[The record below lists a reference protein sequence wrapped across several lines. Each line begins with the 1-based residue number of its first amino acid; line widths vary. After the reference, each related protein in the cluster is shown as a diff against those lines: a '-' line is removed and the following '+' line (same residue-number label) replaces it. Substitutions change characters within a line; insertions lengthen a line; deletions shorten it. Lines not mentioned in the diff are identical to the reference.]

1 MDLLGSIPSEGSA
14 SQSVSALLPGVDW
27 ASTCAG
33 PEAAWPES
41 LRTALSICLDSRFP
55 IIIFWG
61 PDLVQFYND
70 AYADTILREKHPAAL
85 GQRAQDCWADI
96 WSFIKPLLDS
106 VINDGRATY
115 SEDLYLPIVTD
126 GVAQERYFTFSY
138 SPIRTKAGIGGVFC
152 AVTET
157 TQRILREREAAE
169 RAEALAE
176 LDRAKTAFFSNV
188 SHEFRTP
195 LTLMLGPLEELL
207 RTAEDQ
213 QRPLLQS
220 ARRNALRLLKLV
232 NTLLQFS
239 ALEADR
245 VNAAFEETDL
255 GAVTGDLTSV
265 FRSAIENAGL
275 DLVTEFTPVR
285 NAFVDREMWE
295 KIVLNLLSNAL
306 KFTLAG
312 EIRVSVALHDDAAVL
327 TVSDSG
333 VGIPEEQLPHVFERF
348 HRARSAHAR
357 SYEGSGIGLSLVDE
371 LVRLHG
377 GTVTVESTFG
387 AGTTFRVTLP
397 LGIAHLDPSHIAHH
411 ESVGQIT
418 SVDQYL
424 AEIQATIETSPTLRA
439 PVQADENS
447 DVARILLA
455 DDNRDLRD
463 YVTHVLGS
471 AYEVVGVPNG
481 KEALAAL
488 RSGPFDL
495 LISDIM
501 MPEMDGLELLQAIR
515 QDQRLQGLPIIVLTA
530 RAGEESSAAGLH
542 LGANDYLVKPFSA
555 DQLVVRVRAQLAA
568 ARRHDSHVELQARI
582 ARSFQDAALPAA
594 LAQVPGIHFASLYE
608 PATIN
613 TRVGGDFYD
622 AFRLLDGRLVLSIGD
637 VAGSGVEAAATM
649 GAVRQSIRAAA
660 TINPDPQLM
669 LKAADG
675 VFSDSGRPPFASAFV
690 AVVDPLTF
698 SMQYASAGHPP
709 GLLRRPDGSI
719 VPLIENDLLLGLDV
733 DAPHGYRRVSS
744 FILEPGS
751 LLALYTDGLT
761 EANHDHEEGEFRLV
775 QAVTAMN
782 TTRATAPYAAS
793 AIRDAVLGVGGISHD
808 DVAVLTTYF
817 ERPMLG
823 SEHAPSW
830 TFAWDDGIAAHRARR
845 EMCEILAIG
854 GLNADDLFAADTI
867 FFELVGN
874 AVRHAHTPIEVALD
888 LTQASPVL
896 NVLDTG
902 PGFSLNPKL
911 PTEVYS
917 ERGRGLYIVS
927 QLAREFTAS
936 HRTVRGGAH
945 LRAVLPGTLRGRH

>member
-1 MDLLGSIPSEGSA
+1 MTSISDEA
-14 SQSVSALLPGVDW
+14 SQAGSGTVAGLLPKIDW

-33 PEAAWPES
+33 PESSWSQS
-41 LRTALSICLDSRFP
+41 LRTALNICLDSRFP
-55 IIIFWG
+55 IVIFWG
-61 PDLVQFYND
+61 RDLVLFYND
-70 AYADTILREKHPAAL
+70 AYAEILRDKHPAAL
-85 GQRAQDCWADI
+85 GQPAQEVWAEI
-96 WSFIKPLLDS
+96 WSSIKPLFDC
-106 VINDGRATY
+106 VVNDGRATY
-115 SEDLYLPIVTD
+115 SEDLYLPLETN
-126 GVAQERYFTFSY
+126 GVAEERYFTFSY
-138 SPIRTKAGIGGVFC
+138 SPIRTESGIGGVFC

-157 TQRILREREAAE
+157 TERIMREREAAE

-176 LDRAKTAFFSNV
+176 LDRAKTVFFSNV

-207 RTAEDQ
+207 RTADDVQ
-213 QRPLLQS
+213 TPLLQS

-239 ALEADR
+239 ALEAGRAD
-245 VNAAFEETDL
+245 AAFEETDL
-255 GAVTGDLTSV
+255 GAVTNDLTSV
-265 FRSAIENAGL
+265 FRSAIESAGL
-275 DLVTEFTPVR
+275 RLVTAFAPVP

-312 EIRVSVALHDDAAVL
+312 EIGVIVSLNDDAAVL
-327 TVSDSG
+327 TVSDTG

-348 HRARSAHAR
+348 HRARSAQAR
-357 SYEGSGIGLSLVDE
+357 SHEGSGIGLALVDE

-377 GTVTVESTFG
+377 GAITVASTFG
-387 AGTTFRVTLP
+387 EGTTFRVTIP
-397 LGIAHLDPSHIAHH
+397 LGTAHLDKSLVKQQQY
-411 ESVGQIT
+411 VGQI
-418 SVDQYL
+418 SSIDQYL
-424 AEIQATIETSPTLRA
+424 AEIQATIETSSTIRVPME
-439 PVQADENS
+439 PEPKS

-463 YVTHVLGS
+463 YVTHLLGS
-471 AYEVVGVPNG
+471 DYDVVGVPNG
-481 KEALAAL
+481 RKALAAL
-488 RSGPFDL
+488 RSEPFDL
-495 LISDIM
+495 LISDVM
-501 MPEMDGLELLQAIR
+501 MPEMDGLALLQAIR
-515 QDQRLQGLPIIVLTA
+515 EDPMLHALPVIVLTA
-530 RAGEESSAAGLH
+530 RAGEESSTAGLQS
-542 LGANDYLVKPFSA
+542 GANDYLVKPFSA
-555 DQLVVRVRAQLAA
+555 DQLVTRVRAQLAA
-568 ARRHDSHVELQARI
+568 ARRHDWHIEQQARI

-594 LAQVPGIHFASLYE
+594 LACVPGIHFASLYE
-608 PATIN
+608 PAMIN

-622 AFRLLDGRLVLSIGD
+622 AFRLLDGRLVVSIGD

-660 TINPDPQLM
+660 TINPDPQLL

-698 SMQYASAGHPP
+698 SMQYANAGHPP

-719 VPLIENDLLLGLDV
+719 VPLVENDLLLGLDLETR
-733 DAPHGYRRVSS
+733 HGYRRVSS
-744 FILEPGS
+744 IILEPGS

-775 QAVTAMN
+775 QAVSAMD
-782 TTRATAPYAAS
+782 TTGATAPYAAS
-793 AIRDAVLGVGGISHD
+793 AIRDAVLGAGGISHD

-817 ERPMLG
+817 EQPMLG
-823 SEHAPSW
+823 TKYAPSW
-830 TFAWDDGIAAHRARR
+830 TFAWDDGIAAHRARS
-845 EMCEILAIG
+845 EMGAILAKG
-854 GLNADDLFAADTI
+854 GLSADDRFAADTI

-874 AVRHAHTPIEVALD
+874 AVRHARTPIQVGLD
-888 LTQASPVL
+888 LTQTSPVL
-896 NVLDTG
+896 NVLDNG

-945 LRAVLPGTLRGRH
+945 LRAVLPGTLRA

>member
-1 MDLLGSIPSEGSA
+1 MTSISDEA
-14 SQSVSALLPGVDW
+14 SQAGSGTVAGLLSSVDW

-33 PEAAWPES
+33 PEAAWPQS

-55 IIIFWG
+55 IVIFWG
-61 PDLVQFYND
+61 SDLILFYND
-70 AYADTILREKHPAAL
+70 AYAEILREKHPWAL
-85 GQRAQDCWADI
+85 GQPAQDVWAEI
-96 WSFIKPLLDS
+96 WSSIKPLFDC
-106 VINDGRATY
+106 VIDDGRATY
-115 SEDLYLPIVTD
+115 SEDLYLPLETN

-138 SPIRTKAGIGGVFC
+138 SPIRTESSIGGVFC

-157 TQRILREREAAE
+157 TERIMREREAAE

-207 RTAEDQ
+207 RTADGAQ
-213 QRPLLQS
+213 TPLIQS

-239 ALEADR
+239 ALEAGRAD
-245 VNAAFEETDL
+245 AAFEETDL
-255 GAVTGDLTSV
+255 GAVTNDLTSV

-275 DLVTEFTPVR
+275 RLVTAFAPVH

-306 KFTLAG
+306 KFTVAG
-312 EIRVSVALHDDAAVL
+312 EIRVMVSVNDDAAML
-327 TVSDSG
+327 TVSDTG
-333 VGIPEEQLPHVFERF
+333 VGIPEDQVPHVFERF
-348 HRARSAHAR
+348 HRARSAQAR
-357 SYEGSGIGLSLVDE
+357 SHEGTGIGLALVDE

-377 GTVTVESTFG
+377 GTITVASTFG
-387 AGTTFRVTLP
+387 EGTTFRVTIP
-397 LGIAHLDPSHIAHH
+397 LGAAHVDASQIKQQQYA
-411 ESVGQIT
+411 GQIS

-424 AEIQATIETSPTLRA
+424 AEIQATIETSTTLRA
-439 PVQADENS
+439 PMAVEPKSYA
-447 DVARILLA
+447 ARILLA

-463 YVTHVLGS
+463 YVTHLLGS
-471 AYEVVGVPNG
+471 DYDVVGVPNG
-481 KEALAAL
+481 RKALAAL
-488 RSGPFDL
+488 RSEPFDL
-495 LISDIM
+495 LISDVM
-501 MPEMDGLELLQAIR
+501 MPEMDGLALLHAIR
-515 QDQRLQGLPIIVLTA
+515 QDPMLQALPVIVLTA
-530 RAGEESSAAGLH
+530 RAGEESSTVGLQS
-542 LGANDYLVKPFSA
+542 GANDYLVKPFSA
-555 DQLVVRVRAQLAA
+555 DQLVTRVRAQLAA
-568 ARRHDSHVELQARI
+568 ARRHDWHVEQQARI

-608 PATIN
+608 PAMIN

-622 AFRLLDGRLVLSIGD
+622 AFRLLDGRLVVSIGD
-637 VAGSGVEAAATM
+637 VAGSGIEAAATM

-660 TINPDPQLM
+660 TINPDPQLL

-690 AVVDPLTF
+690 AVIDPLTF
-698 SMQYASAGHPP
+698 SMQYANAGHPP

-719 VPLIENDLLLGLDV
+719 VPLVENDLLLGLDLETR
-733 DAPHGYRRVSS
+733 HGYRRVSS
-744 FILEPGS
+744 IILEPGS

-775 QAVTAMN
+775 QAVSAMN
-782 TTRATAPYAAS
+782 TTGATASCAAG
-793 AIRDAVLGVGGISHD
+793 AIRDAVLGAGGISHD

-817 ERPMLG
+817 EQPMLG
-823 SEHAPSW
+823 TEYAPSW
-830 TFAWDDGIAAHRARR
+830 RFAWDDGIAAHRARSA
-845 EMCEILAIG
+845 MGAILSSG
-854 GLNADDLFAADTI
+854 GLNADDRFAADTI

-874 AVRHAHTPIEVALD
+874 AVRHARTPIQVGLD

-896 NVLDTG
+896 NVLDNG

-911 PTEVYS
+911 PLEVYS

-936 HRTVRGGAH
+936 HRTVRGGTH
-945 LRAVLPGTLRGRH
+945 LRAVLPGTLRA

>member
-1 MDLLGSIPSEGSA
+1 MTSISDEA
-14 SQSVSALLPGVDW
+14 SQAGSGTVAGLLPSVDW
-27 ASTCAG
+27 GSTCAG
-33 PEAAWPES
+33 PESSWPQS

-55 IIIFWG
+55 IVIFWG
-61 PDLVQFYND
+61 SDLILFYND
-70 AYADTILREKHPAAL
+70 AYADILRDKHPAAL
-85 GQRAQDCWADI
+85 GQPAREIWAEI
-96 WSFIKPLLDS
+96 WSSIKPLFDC

-115 SEDLYLPIVTD
+115 SEDLYLPLETH
-126 GVAQERYFTFSY
+126 GVAEERYFTFSY
-138 SPIRTKAGIGGVFC
+138 SPIRTESGIGGVFC

-157 TQRILREREAAE
+157 TERIMREREAAE

-207 RTAEDQ
+207 RTADDGQ
-213 QRPLLQS
+213 TPLLLS

-239 ALEADR
+239 ALEAGR
-245 VNAAFEETDL
+245 AGAAFEETDL
-255 GAVTGDLTSV
+255 GAVTNDLTSV
-265 FRSAIENAGL
+265 FRSAIESAGL
-275 DLVTEFTPVR
+275 RLVTAFTPVR

-306 KFTLAG
+306 KFTLTG
-312 EIRVSVALHDDAAVL
+312 EIRVALAVAGDAAVL
-327 TVSDSG
+327 TVSDTG
-333 VGIPEEQLPHVFERF
+333 VGIPEEQLPRVFERF
-348 HRARSAHAR
+348 HRARNAQAR
-357 SYEGSGIGLSLVDE
+357 SHEGSGIGLALAEE

-377 GTVTVESTFG
+377 GAITVTSAVGE
-387 AGTTFRVTLP
+387 GTTFRVAIP
-397 LGIAHLDPSHIAHH
+397 LGTAHLDAAQIKQQQH
-411 ESVGQIT
+411 VGQIS
-418 SVDQYL
+418 SVEQYL
-424 AEIQATIETSPTLRA
+424 AEIQATIETAATLRA
-439 PVQADENS
+439 PLRDEPKS
-447 DVARILLA
+447 ELARILLA

-463 YVTHVLGS
+463 YVTHLLGS
-471 AYEVVGVPNG
+471 DYEVVGVPNG
-481 KEALAAL
+481 RKALAAL
-488 RSGPFDL
+488 RSERFDL

-501 MPEMDGLELLQAIR
+501 MPEMDGLALLQAIR
-515 QDQRLQGLPIIVLTA
+515 EDPMLHALPVIVLTA
-530 RAGEESSAAGLH
+530 RAGEESSRAGLQS
-542 LGANDYLVKPFSA
+542 GANDYLVKPFSA
-555 DQLVVRVRAQLAA
+555 DQLVTRVRAQLAA
-568 ARRHDSHVELQARI
+568 ARRHDWHIEQQARI

-608 PATIN
+608 PAMIN

-622 AFRLLDGRLVLSIGD
+622 AFRLLDGRLVVSIGD

-675 VFSDSGRPPFASAFV
+675 VFLDSGRPPFASAFV

-709 GLLRRPDGSI
+709 GLLRCPDGSI
-719 VPLIENDLLLGLDV
+719 VPLVENDLLLGLDQETR
-733 DAPHGYRRVSS
+733 HGYRRVSS
-744 FILEPGS
+744 VILEPGS

-761 EANHDHEEGEFRLV
+761 EANHDHEEGEFRLM
-775 QAVTAMN
+775 QAVSAMN
-782 TTRATAPYAAS
+782 TTGATASCAAS
-793 AIRDAVLGVGGISHD
+793 AIRDAVLGAGGISHD

-817 ERPMLG
+817 EQPMLG
-823 SEHAPSW
+823 TPFAPSW
-830 TFAWDDGIAAHRARR
+830 TFAWDDGIAAHRARS
-845 EMCEILAIG
+845 EMGSILVRG
-854 GLNADDLFAADTI
+854 GLNADDRFAADTI

-874 AVRHAHTPIEVALD
+874 AVRHARTPIQVGLD

-896 NVLDTG
+896 NVLDSG

-911 PTEVYS
+911 PSEVYS

-945 LRAVLPGTLRGRH
+945 LRAVLPGTLRA

>member
-1 MDLLGSIPSEGSA
+1 MTSISDEA
-14 SQSVSALLPGVDW
+14 SQSGSGAVAGLLPNVDW

-33 PEAAWPES
+33 PESSWPQS

-55 IIIFWG
+55 IVIFWG
-61 PDLVQFYND
+61 ADLILFYND
-70 AYADTILREKHPAAL
+70 AYAEILREKHPWAL
-85 GQRAQDCWADI
+85 GQPAQDVWAEI
-96 WSFIKPLLDS
+96 WSSIKPLFDS
-106 VINDGRATY
+106 VIKDGRATY
-115 SEDLYLPIVTD
+115 SEDLYLPLETN

-138 SPIRTKAGIGGVFC
+138 SPIRTESGIGGVFC

-157 TQRILREREAAE
+157 TERIMREREAAE

-176 LDRAKTAFFSNV
+176 LDRAKTVFFSNV

-207 RTAEDQ
+207 RTADDVQ
-213 QRPLLQS
+213 APLLQS

-239 ALEADR
+239 ALEAGRAD
-245 VNAAFEETDL
+245 AAFEETDL
-255 GAVTGDLTSV
+255 GAVTNDLTSV
-265 FRSAIENAGL
+265 FRSAIESAGL
-275 DLVTEFTPVR
+275 RLVTAFAPVP

-306 KFTLAG
+306 KFTLDG
-312 EIRVSVALHDDAAVL
+312 EIRVMVSLDDDTVVL
-327 TVSDSG
+327 TVSDTG
-333 VGIPEEQLPHVFERF
+333 VGIPEDQLPYVFKRF
-348 HRARSAHAR
+348 HRARSVHAR
-357 SYEGSGIGLSLVDE
+357 SHEGSGIGLALVDE

-377 GTVTVESTFG
+377 GAISAVSTFG
-387 AGTTFRVTLP
+387 EGSTFRVTIP
-397 LGIAHLDPSHIAHH
+397 LGTAHLDALQIKQQLHA
-411 ESVGQIT
+411 GQI
-418 SVDQYL
+418 SSIDQYL
-424 AEIQATIETSPTLRA
+424 AEIQATIETSTTLRA
-439 PVQADENS
+439 PMQTETKVELAK
-447 DVARILLA
+447 ILLA

-463 YVTHVLGS
+463 YVTHLLGS
-471 AYEVVGVPNG
+471 DYHVVGVPNG
-481 KEALAAL
+481 RKALAAL
-488 RSGPFDL
+488 RSEPFDL
-495 LISDIM
+495 LISDVM
-501 MPEMDGLELLQAIR
+501 MPEMDGLALLQAIR
-515 QDQRLQGLPIIVLTA
+515 QDPMLQALPVIVLTA
-530 RAGEESSAAGLH
+530 RAGEESSTAGLQS
-542 LGANDYLVKPFSA
+542 GANDYLVKPFSA
-555 DQLVVRVRAQLAA
+555 DQLVTRVRAQLAA
-568 ARRHDSHVELQARI
+568 ARRHDWHIEQQARI
-582 ARSFQDAALPAA
+582 ARSFQDAALPAT

-608 PATIN
+608 PAMIN

-622 AFRLLDGRLVLSIGD
+622 AFRLLDGRLVVSIGD

-660 TINPDPQLM
+660 TINPDPQLL

-698 SMQYASAGHPP
+698 SMQYANAGHPP

-719 VPLIENDLLLGLDV
+719 VPLVENDLLLGLDLETR
-733 DAPHGYRRVSS
+733 HGYRRVSS
-744 FILEPGS
+744 VILEPGS

-775 QAVTAMN
+775 QAVSAMN
-782 TTRATAPYAAS
+782 TTGATALHAAS
-793 AIRDAVLGVGGISHD
+793 AIRDAVLGAGGISHD

-817 ERPMLG
+817 EQPMLG
-823 SEHAPSW
+823 TKYAPSW
-830 TFAWDDGIAAHRARR
+830 TFAWDDGIAAHRARS
-845 EMCEILAIG
+845 EMGTILANG
-854 GLNADDLFAADTI
+854 GLSADDRFAADTI

-874 AVRHAHTPIEVALD
+874 AVRHARTPIQVGLD
-888 LTQASPVL
+888 LTQPSPVL
-896 NVLDTG
+896 NVLDNG

-927 QLAREFTAS
+927 QLSREFTAS

-945 LRAVLPGTLRGRH
+945 LRAVLPGTLRA